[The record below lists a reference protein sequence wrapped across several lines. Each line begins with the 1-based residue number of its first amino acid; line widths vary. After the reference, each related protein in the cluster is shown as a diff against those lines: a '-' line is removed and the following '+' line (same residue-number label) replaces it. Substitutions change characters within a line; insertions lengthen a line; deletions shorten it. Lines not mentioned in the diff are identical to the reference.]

1 MASPAVNQASAAIP
15 LDTDDLVV
23 SPEDGRRMFDEA
35 ARAMVGM
42 SGVEFIRR
50 YDAGEYADI
59 PDDAE
64 HRNIIELGLM
74 IRFGR

>member
-1 MASPAVNQASAAIP
+1 MARPAAVPGVDAEE
-15 LDTDDLVV
+15 LDDMYL
-23 SPEDGRRMFDEA
+23 SPEEGRRMFDAA
-35 ARAMVGM
+35 ARRIAGI
-42 SGVEFIRR
+42 SGDEFIRR
-50 YDAGEYADI
+50 YDAGEEAEI